1 MTFITCWF
9 MVLTHTPPYTY
20 IFLFHISGTCIYRY
34 VLFKLYLFGLSIN
47 FNEPRPLLNKNSLRK
62 MMVFSYDKNINQ
74 SFKFNFQKNNFDSYP
89 WYIIN
94 ACISKSNYLMSLSL
108 LRLLGYLMQLSSSFV
123 VRCGLCVKILHH
135 GSWVYTRVW
144 SQYGL

>member
-1 MTFITCWF
+1 MLIYGINPYPTFGINIHIYFCF
-9 MVLTHTPPYTY
+9 
-20 IFLFHISGTCIYRY
+20 IFLEHASKDMSFLNCTCLACPSILMSQGRCSTRTVCGKWWFFHTIKIATK
-34 VLFKLYLFGLSIN
+34 VLNLTF
-47 FNEPRPLLNKNSLRK
+47 RK
-62 MMVFSYDKNINQ
+62 II
-74 SFKFNFQKNNFDSYP
+74 FDSYP